1 MSRNPTRLRQQRL
14 WRAVTLAL
22 SLTGVLQGGCRPTET
37 ERELPPIIF
46 ISLDTFRWDALGA
59 VRDDLPSLTPN
70 LDRFAADSV
79 LLTKALVPMPFTLS
93 SHMSMFTGLYPQ
105 VHRVT
110 TPKDSLTDGIQ
121 TLSEILQQA
130 GYRTIGRITNDWLK
144 AEFGFGRGFEDYER
158 LPHRL
163 TYSDRVN
170 ASAAEALSSAA
181 EDPRPLF
188 LFLHY
193 MDAHSDFFQQGRNRL
208 PYFSPER
215 FRSDQD
221 AVSQDAFC
229 DDQGRC
235 ATQFL
240 LEADREGRTIP
251 TEQVEVLRRLYASG
265 IRYLDH
271 DLGELFD
278 LLKAQGLYDR
288 ALIVL
293 TSDHGEEFQEH
304 GKFLHSQIYDESVRV
319 DLLLKLPHQRL
330 AGNRIDSQVEAI
342 DLLPTILDLA
352 GLQSSNTIQ
361 GRSLLPLIHGNS
373 VAERGALSQNKL
385 NRARF
390 AMRTDDYKI
399 IRDFKAGTE
408 EVYDLREDPGETT
421 NLAQS
426 DPELTARLRG
436 QLEALVKA
444 NRKLARELNPED
456 APEKATDESILTE
469 EERQRLEA
477 LGYIQ

>member
-1 MSRNPTRLRQQRL
+1 MSRYPTRLRQQRL
-14 WRAVTLAL
+14 WRAATLVL
-22 SLTGVLQGGCRPTET
+22 SLTGLLLGGCRPAET
-37 ERELPPIIF
+37 ERELPPILF
-46 ISLDTFRWDALGA
+46 ISLDTLRWDALGA
-59 VRDDLPSLTPN
+59 VRDAPTSLTPN

-79 LLTKALVPMPFTLS
+79 LLSKAVVPMPFTLS

-110 TPKDSLTDGIQ
+110 TPKDSLTSGIQ

-130 GYRTIGRITNDWLK
+130 GYRTIGRVTNDWLK

-170 ASAAEALSSAA
+170 ASAAEALASAA

-208 PYFSPER
+208 PYYSPPV
-215 FRSDQD
+215 FREKQD
-221 AVSQDAFC
+221 AASQVVFC

-251 TEQVEVLRRLYASG
+251 EKQVETLRSLYESG
-265 IRYLDH
+265 VQYLDR
-271 DLGELFD
+271 DLGKLFD
-278 LLKAQGLYDR
+278 LLKEKGLYDK
-288 ALIVL
+288 ALIVV

-319 DLLLKLPHQRL
+319 GLLLKLPNQDL
-330 AGNRIDSQVEAI
+330 AGTRVDSQIEIV
-342 DLLPTILDLA
+342 DLLPTLLDLV
-352 GLQSSNTIQ
+352 GLQGSNPVQ
-361 GRSLLPLIHGNS
+361 GRSLVPLMQGETFS
-373 VAERGALSQNKL
+373 DSAALSQNKL

-390 AMRTDDYKI
+390 ALRTENYKI
-399 IRDFKAGTE
+399 IHDLKAGTE
-408 EVYDLREDPGETT
+408 EVYDLRKDPGETT
-421 NLAQS
+421 NLAES
-426 DPELTARLRG
+426 RPELTARLRR
-436 QLEALVKA
+436 QLREFVKA
-444 NRKLARELNPED
+444 NRELARELNPED
-456 APEKATDESILTE
+456 APETATGQSVLTK
-469 EERQRLEA
+469 EERERLEA